1 MANGFTYRETAVI
14 LGITENTVKFHA
26 LKVLAILDARNAAHA
41 VTIGFKQGLLMIT
54 SPSDT

>member
-1 MANGFTYRETAVI
+1 MI